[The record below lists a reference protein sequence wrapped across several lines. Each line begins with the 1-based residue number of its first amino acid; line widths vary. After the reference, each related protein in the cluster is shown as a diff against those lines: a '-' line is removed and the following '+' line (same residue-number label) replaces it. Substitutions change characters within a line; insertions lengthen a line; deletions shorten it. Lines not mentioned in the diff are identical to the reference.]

1 MDESRVMKYE
11 IQMALVSLVVAT
23 SAFAGHVTSTA
34 NGYKLTENFTWLGNH
49 AATVGASNPD
59 GPGTTVWWDAN
70 TWDVRGDSSFISTN
84 GNPGYH
90 IDIHRAASP
99 DPDDAEIAN
108 MTVVGGNGD
117 PGIGIMHLDFQ
128 GILDARLRN
137 PILIS
142 PTHTA
147 TVDFW
152 GTRFMTTAHWW
163 EIALTPA
170 TRVVNGDYTAVP
182 SVNDALG
189 DPLPPFTSPTPGPG
203 KRPSVDSI
211 NLIATGFPD
220 QPCTYGW
227 YVRFG
232 VKKIIG
238 GNVSEASTQHQSL
251 GELLSTDPTDIDE
264 LYHWQMA
271 IDPNQ
276 IRLYLADD
284 NGVMN
289 LIETFNVTTP
299 WPEAYVHFLG
309 VAYEAD
315 HHPAPPSCWSVTGQ
329 QRELAWRDIAVEPVK
344 YASTAVV
351 PDATARADGFMSF
364 DLRDIQRF
372 GPPVNGAAQPN
383 TQGYDT
389 YDSLG
394 YCNWPS
400 NAFDFFCPSPQS
412 AINLN
417 FTPPP
422 GPVPT
427 RAQFVYDIRAVNGN
441 GSESVRLKVNGQDI
455 GFLPPPST
463 IAGLNGA
470 EWAHLS
476 LDIPPA
482 ILQTGSNSI
491 HLDLVGHV
499 QLDRMNVDLAYGTA
513 PAAVAPTVVSITRAG
528 ANPTNAASVQFTVT
542 FSTAVT
548 GVDASDFTLVPTG
561 SVSPSIMSVTG
572 TGATHIVTVATG
584 GGAGTIQLNLV
595 DDDTIVDGG
604 STPLGGSG
612 AGNGSLTGEVY
623 TITPAVLASPSDVPA
638 LDPRALVLLA
648 VFLGGAGLLILR
660 RG

>member
-1 MDESRVMKYE
+1 MV
-11 IQMALVSLVVAT
+11 LVTLLVAA
-23 SAFAGHVTSTA
+23 SAFAGHVTSTP
-34 NGYKLTENFTWLGNH
+34 NGYRLTENFPWLGNH
-49 AATVGASNPD
+49 AATVGAANPD

-70 TWDVRGDSSFISTN
+70 TWDVRGDSSFISTF

-90 IDIHRAASP
+90 VDIHRAASP

-108 MTVVGGNGD
+108 ATVIGGNGD
-117 PGIGIMHLDFQ
+117 PGIGIMQLDFQ

-142 PTHTA
+142 PTRTA

-152 GTRFMTTAHWW
+152 ATRFMTTAHWW

-232 VKKIIG
+232 VKKSIG
-238 GNVSEASTQHQSL
+238 GNVSEFITQHQSL
-251 GELLSTDPTDIDE
+251 SELLPTDPADIDE

-276 IRLYLADD
+276 IRLYLGDD
-284 NGVMN
+284 NGVMH

-299 WPEAYVHFLG
+299 WPEAYVHLLG

-315 HHPAPPSCWSVTGQ
+315 HHPAPPSCWQVTGQ
-329 QRELAWRDIAVEPVK
+329 QRELAWRDIVVEPVK

-351 PDATARADGFMSF
+351 PDATARADGFLSF

-372 GPPVNGAAQPN
+372 GPPVNGAPQPN
-383 TQGYDT
+383 THGYDT
-389 YDSLG
+389 YGSLG
-394 YCNWPS
+394 YCHSPS
-400 NAFDFFCPSPQS
+400 NEFDFFCPSPTS
-412 AINLN
+412 AVDLHFNL
-417 FTPPP
+417 PA
-422 GPVPT
+422 GPVPQ
-427 RAQFVYDIRAVNGN
+427 RSQFVYDIRAVNGN
-441 GSESVRLKVNGQDI
+441 GTESVRLKVNGQDL
-455 GFLPPPST
+455 GFLPPAST

-482 ILQTGSNSI
+482 VLQTGTNSI
-491 HLDLVGHV
+491 HLDLAGHV
-499 QLDRMNVDLAYGTA
+499 QLDRMNVDLASGTA
-513 PAAVAPTVVSITRAG
+513 AAPVAPTVLSITRAG
-528 ANPTNAASVQFTVT
+528 ANPSSAASVQFTVT

-561 SVSPSIMSVTG
+561 TVSPSITSVTG
-572 TGATHIVTVATG
+572 TGATRTVTVATG
-584 GGAGTIQLNLV
+584 GGAGTIQLNV
-595 DDDTIVDGG
+595 ADDDTIVDGG
-604 STPLGGSG
+604 NTSLGGSG
-612 AGNGSLTGEVY
+612 GGNGSAAGELF
-623 TITPAVLASPSDVPA
+623 TITAVAPPSPTEVPA
-638 LDPRALVLLA
+638 LDPRVLVLLG
-648 VFLGGAGLLILR
+648 VILGVAGLLTVR
-660 RG
+660 R